1 MIPADCTIIDD
12 DVACPEKYC
21 VPLLSH
27 QIISSISL
35 YEHEDG
41 GMARRLTFFTSKRF
55 LLPFSM
61 STALNLEDVAGV
73 STGSTSTTMSATVN
87 ESVDGD
93 SQRRRHEKLW
103 RRFERTLSQ
112 TGAFPSAFHEQVDHL
127 GYLFLCRLS
136 SLSSASMVWHLCIGR
151 CCVAGRRLQCC
162 LDSGQ

>member
-12 DVACPEKYC
+12 DVACPERYC

-87 ESVDGD
+87 ESVDGE
-93 SQRRRHEKLW
+93 SQRRRRGKL
-103 RRFERTLSQ
+103 
-112 TGAFPSAFHEQVDHL
+112 
-127 GYLFLCRLS
+127 
-136 SLSSASMVWHLCIGR
+136 
-151 CCVAGRRLQCC
+151 
-162 LDSGQ
+162 